1 MLMLKQTKHRYPLK
15 IKGFHGKCTIKESV
29 KSVAKLGFNFKV
41 QNLYTYT
48 YIHTNKHTHIHN
60 CTSKPNNF
68 FLFISKV
75 SIKYLIF

>member
-48 YIHTNKHTHIHN
+48 YIQTNIHIYIIALQN
-60 CTSKPNNF
+60 LIIF
-68 FLFISKV
+68 FYSSAK
-75 SIKYLIF
+75 